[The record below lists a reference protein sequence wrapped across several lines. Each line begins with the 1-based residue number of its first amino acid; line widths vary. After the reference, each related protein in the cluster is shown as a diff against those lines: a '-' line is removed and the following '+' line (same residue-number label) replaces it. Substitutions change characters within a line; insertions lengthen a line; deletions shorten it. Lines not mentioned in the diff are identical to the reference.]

1 MSNHLPDSWLRQALG
16 CLVTV
21 QGGNA
26 FKSDDFCE
34 QGIPVNR
41 ISNIKS
47 GVIDLTEAVFAKE
60 SPSFSKFLALNGDVL
75 VAMSGATTGK
85 IGRYRIDRPAYINQ
99 RVGRF
104 VVKDKKSV
112 SIDYIYHL
120 SGAETFQAK
129 LLIDAIGGA
138 QPNISN
144 SSIEA
149 LTVDVPPIVE
159 QQKIA
164 SILTAVDEV
173 IESTQA
179 QINKLKDLKTG
190 MMQELLT
197 KGIGHTEFK
206 DSPVGRIPKEW
217 KFVRFDEVVTKVG
230 SGITPSGG
238 SAVYTTTGV
247 PFVRSQ
253 NVYQDGLR
261 WDDVCFISK
270 EQHQKMKNSQLK
282 PRDVLLNITGA
293 SIGRCYYL
301 PDQFGEGN
309 VNQHVCIIRCE
320 HAQIQHIYLAH
331 FINSDF
337 GQKQIM
343 NLQAGGNREGLNFQQ
358 IRAMELPLPPLDEQ
372 LEISNVIL
380 SIESNISKRTAK
392 LNSLCR
398 LKKSLMHDLLTGKV
412 RVVSP

>member
-1 MSNHLPDSWLRQALG
+1 MSDRVPKSWSVETLGAL
-16 CLVTV
+16 CKFT
-21 QGGNA
+21 GGSA
-26 FKSDDFCE
+26 FKEIYQGKSHGDYPFIKVSDMNLEGNQKFITYANNWIDQE
-34 QGIPVNR
+34 TL
-41 ISNIKS
+41 KS
-47 GVIDLTEAVFAKE
+47 AKAKTFPRKAVVFAKVGAALLLNRRRILTRDTVIDNNMMAAI
-60 SPSFSKFLALNGDVL
+60 PHADDNNFLYYLLQDIDFGTFVQ
-75 VAMSGATTGK
+75 SGAV
-85 IGRYRIDRPAYINQ
+85 PSINQ
-99 RVGRF
+99 SQLEEIPIV
-104 VVKDKKSV
+104 
-112 SIDYIYHL
+112 
-120 SGAETFQAK
+120 
-129 LLIDAIGGA
+129 
-138 QPNISN
+138 
-144 SSIEA
+144 
-149 LTVDVPPIVE
+149 VPPLQE

-173 IESTQA
+173 IASTTA